1 MKEVKPKCQFLSLKE
16 NKITKNQVFNPKFLF
31 CEFNE
36 NSFLFGRTLDKT
48 LIYYNFVDNFE
59 TSFLLKSYIISI
71 ISIKNNEFITG
82 NDNGYL
88 CKWRIDI
95 VTKEKKSDIE
105 LELLLMVKSN
115 LNAITS
121 LYYDE
126 RLNVIISS
134 DANSLVMRKIYD
146 FEYLNSIKINEKDDN
161 KFITDIKI
169 SDFNFI
175 YVLVYNQQTTSYELK
190 GYTLNGIYFGKYKGI
205 IFNFEISKTGK
216 IIINELIEGQ
226 LKIRVLHPVNF
237 DDLQTKEITGVKGES
252 FHFYFEKPNIIYY
265 GIKDNESTKIKI
277 KFLIPEERNIFY
289 MNEVD

>member
-1 MKEVKPKCQFLSLKE
+1 MA
-16 NKITKNQVFNPKFLF
+16 
-31 CEFNE
+31 
-36 NSFLFGRTLDKT
+36 
-48 LIYYNFVDNFE
+48 
-59 TSFLLKSYIISI
+59 IS
-71 ISIKNNEFITG
+71 
-82 NDNGYL
+82 
-88 CKWRIDI
+88 
-95 VTKEKKSDIE
+95 
-105 LELLLMVKSN
+105 
-115 LNAITS
+115 S
-121 LYYDE
+121 LY
-126 RLNVIISS
+126 
-134 DANSLVMRKIYD
+134 D
-146 FEYLNSIKINEKDDN
+146 FIVY
-161 KFITDIKI
+161 FTDRY
-169 SDFNFI
+169 FNFI